1 MTGSVRA
8 RSAKMSPVSMSARD
22 DALAGWDAPG
32 AGAPLQPMG
41 AMRAALLDV
50 GALAARQAR
59 ADRLLEADGAGH
71 LVHDLPVRS
80 DGRSAAL
87 ESRPWRVDPIPVVL
101 EPSTFRWLSLAM
113 AERMEALEAVVD
125 DLYGRRTLVRDRVVP
140 AEALAAT
147 DRYRVNAVGAHP
159 TRWLTTYAMDVAL
172 GTDGVWYVVQ
182 DLTDAP
188 PGIGYAMLDR
198 SVMSRVVPEIMTQH
212 DIASVARY
220 TGAMRRA
227 LAAATSVDSPR
238 IVLFSGGLDHPSYID
253 HSYLAVQLGVH
264 LVEGA
269 DLVVRQ
275 RRVWLRT
282 LDGLE
287 PVDVLYR
294 RLEDPTVD
302 PLEVAA
308 HGSVGVPGLLQAV
321 RSGGVALANAH
332 GAGVLEA
339 PDVVPFVEAAIDRL
353 RPMQQSLPRLADL
366 GAPLATVPLTPAAG
380 ATAGAEGPVV
390 VRLFAVHDGAS
401 VSVLPGG
408 TGRVLAPGDDP
419 RRPTACV
426 AKDVWVLGRTIAP
439 AFGPR
444 LPQVDFGRSLP
455 TRAADA
461 LYWTNRSAERAESM
475 ARTARVVASRMEQDP
490 GLAAIHD
497 GGWAARMV
505 DVLAAVSGRTL
516 DPTGGAGGIGDVA
529 DAGDVGELLHADL
542 ARLGE
547 AVAHEIGALLTEATT
562 VREYLSVTTGRVLA
576 HLAALRA
583 GLARGEV
590 GVDDLDAVLTDFAA
604 FAGLWHESIVRGPA
618 WRIGDTGRR
627 LERALVVIDL
637 VESAIGPE
645 RAPGTRR
652 VDGEREVEAA
662 AIEVLLAAN
671 ESLVAYRRRHRSDV
685 ELDAA
690 ISLLVHDDSNPR
702 SLATAI
708 DRLRTH
714 ADDGGWAVGVELA
727 DRARDTLSL
736 PLRELLPAARAVI
749 EELGTRVVERWFS
762 SPVSPILMRPTDAGA
777 TG

>member
-1 MTGSVRA
+1 
-8 RSAKMSPVSMSARD
+8 MSPVSTGSAHRE
-22 DALAGWDAPG
+22 WDAWTG
-32 AGAPLQPMG
+32 GDAMSAGAPLQPHG
-41 AMRAALLDV
+41 ALRMALLDPDRH
-50 GALAARQAR
+50 GERQAR

-80 DGRSAAL
+80 DGRAAAL

-101 EPSTFRWLSLAM
+101 DAATFRWLSLAV
-113 AERMEALEAVVD
+113 AERMEALEAVIA
-125 DLYGRRTLVRDRVVP
+125 DLYGERRLVRDRLVP

-147 DRYRVNAVGAHP
+147 DRYRVNAVDSRPA
-159 TRWLTTYAMDVAL
+159 RWLTTYAVDVAL
-172 GTDGVWYVVQ
+172 GADGVWQVVQ

-188 PGIGYAMLDR
+188 PGIGYALLDR
-198 SVMSRVVPEIMTQH
+198 SVMSRVVPEVMAGNE
-212 DIASVARY
+212 IASIARY

-227 LAAATSVDSPR
+227 LAAATEVDSPR

-332 GAGVLEA
+332 GAGVIEA
-339 PDVVPFVEAAIDRL
+339 DAVIPYVEAAIAHV
-353 RPMQQSLPRLADL
+353 RPVEQSLSLMQDRRTTLARVPVAPSS
-366 GAPLATVPLTPAAG
+366 GAPDDVG
-380 ATAGAEGPVV
+380 APVV
-390 VRLFAVHDGAS
+390 LRLFAVRDGAG

-419 RRPTACV
+419 RTPTACV

-439 AFGPR
+439 TFGPR

-461 LYWTNRSAERAESM
+461 LYWTNRSAERAEAM
-475 ARTARVVASRMEQDP
+475 ARVGRVVASRIEQDP
-490 GLAAIHD
+490 GLAALHG
-497 GGWAARMV
+497 GGWSRRMT
-505 DVLAAVSGRTL
+505 DVLHAVGRTTDHAHL
-516 DPTGGAGGIGDVA
+516 SDHVDEDPTDGLLRDLAGLGSLVA
-529 DAGDVGELLHADL
+529 D
-542 ARLGE
+542 
-547 AVAHEIGALLTEATT
+547 EIGVLLTEGTT

-576 HLAALRA
+576 HLATLRT
-583 GLARGEV
+583 GLRRGEV
-590 GVDDLDAVLTDFAA
+590 DVDALDAVLADFAA

-637 VESAIGPE
+637 VESAIG
-645 RAPGTRR
+645 
-652 VDGEREVEAA
+652 DGAEVASDDTSREIDAA

-685 ELDAA
+685 EPDAA
-690 ISLLVHDDSNPR
+690 IALLLHDDTNPR

-708 DRLRTH
+708 ERLRRH
-714 ADDGGWAVGVELA
+714 ADEGEWAAGTELA
-727 DRARDTLSL
+727 DRARATLSL

-749 EELGTRVVERWFS
+749 DEFGHAVVARWFS
-762 SPVSPILMRPTDAGA
+762 SPVSPILMRPTEDNP
-777 TG
+777 